1 VTDPAVAVKL
11 AVVAPA
17 ATDTEAGTVT
27 AALLLDTAT
36 DTPELAD
43 DKVTVQADVPPE
55 TTDTGAHCSDV
66 TVGAVTVTEALV
78 ELPFNDA
85 VSVAV

>member
-1 VTDPAVAVKL
+1 MKL

-17 ATDTEAGTVT
+17 ATVTLAGTVT

-43 DKVTVQADVPPE
+43 DKVTVQFALPPD
-55 TTDTGAHCSDV
+55 TTEAGAHCSDV

-85 VSVAV
+85 VSVTV